1 MATAAA
7 NVVFDAHRTGT
18 GPPRMVQC
26 ATWLGCPAFPG
37 CMAGCLLRESR
48 LCLDQ
53 APSDSSQPEIPAHGL
68 PAECPLVSTD
78 DVKAC
83 SSMIFR

>member
-1 MATAAA
+1 MRDMA
-7 NVVFDAHRTGT
+7 GLSCI
-18 GPPRMVQC
+18 PS
-26 ATWLGCPAFPG
+26 

-53 APSDSSQPEIPAHGL
+53 APSDSSQPEMPAHGL